1 MNSFLP
7 DTAGGTVPPTLSVV
21 IPSYGRGEVLLD
33 TVRMLGALAD
43 PPDEIIL
50 ADQTGRHEPGVEDAL
65 QELADGGKI
74 RWLRLPRPSIPGAM
88 NRGLLTSRGEIVLFL
103 DDDIIPGETLVAAH
117 RRAHGEPGVAVV
129 AGRVLQ
135 PWDGDESPPDDG
147 VFRFSG
153 IRRQWIEDFMGGNFS
168 VKREMAL
175 AMGGFD
181 ENFVQV
187 AHWFEKEFADRLKL
201 RGVPVLF
208 VSEALIRHLKAERGG
223 IRSYGRWRRTIRPGY
238 AVGSYYYLLRSP
250 RVRLRSVKVIMRP
263 LRVIRSRYLLT
274 HPWWIPSTL
283 VAELLAFFWAIR
295 LALQGPRLIGSRDE
309 RERV

>member
-1 MNSFLP
+1 MNPFSP

-21 IPSYGRGEVLLD
+21 IPSYGRGEILLD
-33 TVRMLGALAD
+33 TVRMLGELAD

-50 ADQTGRHEPGVEDAL
+50 ADQTGRHEPGVEGAL
-65 QELADGGKI
+65 QKLADKGTI

-88 NRGLLTSRGEIVLFL
+88 NRGLLSSQAEIVLFL

-208 VSEALIRHLKAERGG
+208 VPEALIRHLKAERGG
-223 IRSYGRWRRTIRPGY
+223 IRTYGRWRRTIRPGY
-238 AVGSYYYLLRSP
+238 AVGSYYYLLRSS
-250 RVRLRSVKVIMRP
+250 RVSHRFATILARP
-263 LRVIRSRYLLT
+263 LRVVATRHNLK
-274 HPWWIPSTL
+274 HPWWIPPTL
-283 VAELLAFFWAIR
+283 VAELLAFCWALR
-295 LALQGPRLIGSRDE
+295 LTLQGPRLIGSGGTGGAP
-309 RERV
+309 